1 VLAVVLAGGW
11 QGKLLYMI
19 AVLRL
24 PHQFMR
30 PARCLPADRSFQGVA
45 DATLSPGARVLRG
58 VTDRCWPLPAAA
70 VTVAASRSNLG
81 MILEVVPVP
90 VPKRRRASGR

>member
-24 PHQFMR
+24 PHQFRR

-45 DATLSPGARVLRG
+45 DATLWPGARVLRG

-70 VTVAASRSNLG
+70 VIVAASRSNLG

-90 VPKRRRASGR
+90 VQKRRRASGR